1 MTWRYEKFKGDMAI
15 YAICPRC
22 NFHYCCGDFLKN
34 QIVAQYTYCPMCGE
48 YLYENTEEGNVIYNK
63 NEIDVLYELE
73 LNWEVINKER

>member
-48 YLYENTEEGNVIYNK
+48 Y
-63 NEIDVLYELE
+63 
-73 LNWEVINKER
+73 